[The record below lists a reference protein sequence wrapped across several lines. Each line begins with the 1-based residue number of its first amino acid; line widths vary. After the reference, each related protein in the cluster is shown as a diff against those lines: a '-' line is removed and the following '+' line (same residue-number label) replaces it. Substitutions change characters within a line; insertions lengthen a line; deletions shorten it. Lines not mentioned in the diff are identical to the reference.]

1 MANMFTGKS
10 KKQIPKTLSECVSPD
25 ATATNLHYWSEKLE
39 NWGQI
44 LFVILII
51 IGIIS
56 TIVDTVNMSDVNEDM
71 AFATFLSS
79 AITWALY
86 AFIEYCAYHV
96 LALLISALASITQ
109 NTIISANVA
118 LYESAKSEG
127 FPQDITENI
136 PSPNAKADKDLTCES
151 AVSANENTPQPKEWQ
166 PVAETTAI
174 KIGQTNIKCL
184 NCDCVQFGGNKF
196 CKRCGAKITEII
208 PQQ

>member
-1 MANMFTGKS
+1 MANMFSGKS
-10 KKQIPKTLSECVSPD
+10 NKQIPKNLEECTSPD
-25 ATATNLHYWSEKLE
+25 LTATNLHHWSEKLE

-44 LFVILII
+44 LFIILIV

-56 TIVDTVNMSDVNEDM
+56 TIIDTINMADINEDM
-71 AFATFLSS
+71 AFATFLTS

-86 AFIEYCAYHV
+86 AFIEYCTYHV

-127 FPQDITENI
+127 FPQNITENI
-136 PSPNAKADKDLTCES
+136 TAPNAKADKDLTYES
-151 AVSANENTPQPKEWQ
+151 AVSANENTPQHKEWQ

-174 KIGQTNIKCL
+174 KTGETNIKCL
-184 NCDCVQFGGNKF
+184 NCDCVQFSGNKS
-196 CKRCGAKITEII
+196 CKRCGAKFTKIE
-208 PQQ
+208 PLK

>member
-10 KKQIPKTLSECVSPD
+10 EKQIPKTLSECTSPD
-25 ATATNLHYWSEKLE
+25 ATASNLHYWSEKLE

-56 TIVDTVNMSDVNEDM
+56 TIVDTVNMADIDEDM
-71 AFATFLSS
+71 AFATCITS

-118 LYESAKSEG
+118 LYEASQNCASPVYTQTAIGIDSSNPTVQSPK
-127 FPQDITENI
+127 
-136 PSPNAKADKDLTCES
+136 PNAVQYVNHGPAPDGMWACKNCGTHNSL
-151 AVSANENTPQPKEWQ
+151 NY
-166 PVAETTAI
+166 
-174 KIGQTNIKCL
+174 GQCKKC
-184 NCDCVQFGGNKF
+184 GKF
-196 CKRCGAKITEII
+196 KS
-208 PQQ
+208 

>member
-10 KKQIPKTLSECVSPD
+10 KKQIPKTLSECTSPD
-25 ATATNLHYWSEKLE
+25 ATASNLHYWSEKLE

-56 TIVDTVNMSDVNEDM
+56 TIVDTVNMADINEDM
-71 AFATFLSS
+71 AFATCITS

-118 LYESAKSEG
+118 LYEASKNCTDS
-127 FPQDITENI
+127 
-136 PSPNAKADKDLTCES
+136 
-151 AVSANENTPQPKEWQ
+151 TPQPAATQHTPIFSDKNTDSYSQ
-166 PVAETTAI
+166 TVNRTTAPDGMWAC
-174 KIGQTNIKCL
+174 KNCGTHNSLNYGQCKKC
-184 NCDCVQFGGNKF
+184 GKF
-196 CKRCGAKITEII
+196 KS
-208 PQQ
+208 